1 MNHGLREFEILRYLG
16 LFLVL
21 MTGALTSSAALAQE
35 KIRDQKLILSIGI
48 GDFEDKRWPTL
59 QYVEKDAAAVYHA
72 LKSNFDGGW
81 LLTPQS
87 TGQALTRQ
95 RVLEAFSQLEKENRS
110 ENDTIIIYFSGH
122 GTLASGPRPDTG
134 GLGLRKFLVMGDTR
148 FAQPDT
154 GLGIDEL
161 LERFK
166 KLRSRRKAL
175 IIDSCYAGGG
185 KAHLTPQ
192 ILSILAQQR
201 AGAMQE
207 PQDTVVESSAI
218 YTASAWAEEARES
231 EKLGH
236 GVYTY
241 FLLEGFKSDLDGDGA
256 VSLSEAHQYASNR
269 VIAYTDGSQHPTA
282 KVEFVGKDPVFVSG
296 QSTRV
301 GASIL
306 YAWQWTLRK
315 YEVFVNRSPLG
326 TMKEG
331 ALPIPDGKHQL
342 VIMDPET
349 KKVVLDRVVE
359 FEKGRDYSLS
369 ELFVSQPTHHI
380 TFGPTALQF
389 VASDLKDRWSP
400 KPWGGWQI
408 SYQKDEAWR
417 DFNFHAQFSQYAAR
431 RQNVL
436 VDLEDD
442 GVGQSHDTTDQDIA
456 AQKVSL
462 ALGKHYDVSWLS
474 RRASGI
480 QTRWQWHAG
489 PELLMVQRALRVYGE
504 RDLTEKQSV
513 GGLALGLSLHSVFLH
528 PHIDLSLGANADV
541 LHDAFLDRSVALST
555 AFYLGV
561 GSSW

>member
-1 MNHGLREFEILRYLG
+1 MRHFWLAF
-16 LFLVL
+16 VL
-21 MTGALTSSAALAQE
+21 MLGVLPSLTASAQDR
-35 KIRDQKLILSIGI
+35 IRDQKLVLAIGI
-48 GDFEDKRWPTL
+48 GDFEDTRWPTL
-59 QYVEKDAAAVYHA
+59 KYVEKDAAAVYQS
-72 LKSNFDGGW
+72 LKNNFDGGW

-87 TGQALTRQ
+87 TGQAVTRQ
-95 RVLEAFSQLEKENRS
+95 RVLDAFAQLEKENRS
-110 ENDTIIIYFSGH
+110 ENDTIVIYFSGH
-122 GTLASGPRPDTG
+122 GTLASGPRPETG

-161 LERFK
+161 LERFQ

-185 KAHLTPQ
+185 KAYLTPQ
-192 ILSILAQQR
+192 IMSILAQQR

-207 PQDTVVESSAI
+207 PQDTVVESAAI

-269 VIAYTDGSQHPTA
+269 VIAYTQGSQHPTA
-282 KVEFVGKDPVFVSG
+282 KVEFVGKDPVLVSG
-296 QSTRV
+296 KSTKV

-326 TMKEG
+326 TLEEG

-342 VIMDPET
+342 VIMDPQT

-380 TFGPTALQF
+380 TLGPTALQF
-389 VASDLKDRWSP
+389 MASDLKDRWSP
-400 KPWGGWQI
+400 KPWGGWQL

-431 RQNVL
+431 RQNV
-436 VDLEDD
+436 VIDLEDD
-442 GVGQSHDTTDQDIA
+442 GAGQSYDMTDQDIT
-456 AQKVSL
+456 AQKIML
-462 ALGKHYDVSWLS
+462 ALGKHEDIPWLS

-480 QTRWQWHAG
+480 QTRWQWHVG
-489 PELLMVQRALRVYGE
+489 PEMLMVQRSLSVYGD
-504 RDLTEKQSV
+504 RDFTEKQTV
-513 GGLALGLSLHSVFLH
+513 GGLALGLSLHSVFLY
-528 PHIDLSLGANADV
+528 PHIDLSLGVSVDALRDV
-541 LHDAFLDRSVALST
+541 FLDQTVAVTST
-555 AFYLGV
+555 FHLGV